1 MMQLVGKRVVVVGMG
16 ASGVAAAKLCLGMG
30 ARVIGTDQRE
40 QHELG
45 EAARALPI
53 EMRAGGHDAEVLR
66 QADLVVLSPGI
77 PPRPEIEAAER
88 AGVEVIGEL
97 ELGARLVNA
106 PICAIGGTNG
116 KSTTTQLLGNM
127 FKTAGLKAF
136 TGGNL
141 GTPLCEA
148 VGSSW
153 DVLVVEVSS
162 FQLERAPSFRPRVS
176 VLLNITEDHLDRYA
190 SFAEYARAK
199 GNAFANQTPDDVA
212 IALVGDAEV
221 DRQARR
227 GRGKQLRFGQSGDYR
242 VDGSAI
248 VESASGQR
256 FELAGSVLDS
266 AFNHLNSAA
275 AIAAARALGQAPE
288 SIQRALME
296 YSPLGHRL
304 AFVGRIG
311 DVTFYD
317 DSKAT
322 NVGAA
327 VAAVE
332 GMREPRVVLVA
343 GGKDKGGSYEPLV
356 QALRDKGRAVVLIG
370 EAADRM
376 QQALGPALPVERA
389 PSMQAAVERAY
400 RLAQPGDAVLLS
412 PACSSFD
419 MFKNYAERGDH
430 FVAAVKRLRGSLGEG
445 RQDGPSA

>member
-1 MMQLVGKRVVVVGMG
+1 MMQLVGKRVVVVGLG
-16 ASGVAAAKLCLGMG
+16 ASGVAAARLCLGMG

-40 QHELG
+40 SRELS

-66 QADLVVLSPGI
+66 QADLVVLSPGV
-77 PPRPEIEAAER
+77 PPRPEIDAASR

-97 ELGARLVNA
+97 ELGARLA
-106 PICAIGGTNG
+106 QGTICAVGGTNG

-127 FKTAGLKAF
+127 FGQAGLKVF

-162 FQLERAPSFRPRVS
+162 FQLERAPSFRPQVS
-176 VLLNITEDHLDRYA
+176 VLLNVTEDHLDRYE
-190 SFAEYARAK
+190 SFAEYAHAK
-199 GNAFANQTPDDVA
+199 GNAFANQTPEDVA
-212 IALVGDAEV
+212 IGLAGDVEV

-227 GRGKQLRFGQSGDYR
+227 GAGRQLRFGASGDY
-242 VDGSAI
+242 VVAGSAI

-256 FELAGSVLDS
+256 FELAGSVLDN

-275 AIAAARALGQAPE
+275 AIAAARALGLDPE
-288 SIQRALME
+288 NIQRALAA

-304 AFVGRIG
+304 AFVGRVG

-327 VAAVE
+327 VAAVR
-332 GMREPRVVLVA
+332 GMREPRLVLVA
-343 GGKDKGGSYEPLV
+343 GGKDKGGSYDPLV

-370 EAADRM
+370 EARERM
-376 QQALGPALPVERA
+376 AQALAPALPVEFA
-389 PSMQAAVERAY
+389 PSMSAAVESAY
-400 RLAQPGDAVLLS
+400 RLSQPGDAVLLS

-419 MFKNYAERGDH
+419 MFKNYADRGDS
-430 FVAAVKRLRGSLGEG
+430 FVQAVMRLDGFVTESK
-445 RQDGPSA
+445 QDGPSA

>member
-40 QHELG
+40 THDLS
-45 EAARALPI
+45 EAAQALPI

-66 QADLVVLSPGI
+66 QADLVVLSPGV
-77 PPRPEIEAAER
+77 PPRSEIDAAER

-97 ELGARLVNA
+97 ELGARLVSA
-106 PICAIGGTNG
+106 PICAVGGTNG

-162 FQLERAPSFRPRVS
+162 FQLERAPTFRPRVS

-190 SFAEYARAK
+190 TFSEYARAK
-199 GNAFANQTPDDVA
+199 GNAFANQMPDDVA
-212 IALVGDAEV
+212 IALAGDAEV

-227 GRGKQLRFGQSGDYR
+227 GRGRQVRFGAGGDYASE
-242 VDGSAI
+242 GSSI
-248 VESASGQR
+248 VERASGQR
-256 FELAGSVLDS
+256 YELAGSVLDN
-266 AFNHLNSAA
+266 AFNHLNASAA
-275 AIAAARALGQAPE
+275 VASARALGQEPAN
-288 SIQRALME
+288 IQRALRE

-304 AFVGRIG
+304 AFVARVGQ
-311 DVTFYD
+311 VTFYD

-332 GMREPRVVLVA
+332 GMREPRLVLVA
-343 GGKDKGGSYEPLV
+343 GGKDKGGSYDPLV

-370 EAADRM
+370 EAAERM
-376 QQALGPALPVERA
+376 AQALGPALPVERA
-389 PSMQAAVERAY
+389 GSMATAVERAY
-400 RLAQPGDAVLLS
+400 QLARPGDAVLLS

-419 MFKNYAERGDH
+419 MFKNYAERGDS
-430 FVAAVKRLRGSLGEG
+430 FVQAVTRLRGAVTEG
-445 RQDGPSA
+445 KHDGPSA